1 MKTFHDSDFLK
12 QLELAVQYGQPFL
25 LEGLDEYIDP
35 VINPVLERAFTLSA
49 AGKRMI
55 KLGDKEVEWD
65 DNFRW
70 AQGGQGPGCLFVCL
84 LACLLRWQCC
94 CNGMP
99 CSGHTPH
106 ATTLLAQ
113 HSSPGSQQFTSHSP
127 LPRRLYMTTKLSN
140 PHYSPEVSGKTQIIN
155 YGLTQQGLEAQL
167 LILAVRHERPDL
179 EEAREGLVAAMSA
192 NKALLKSLEDTLLHE
207 LSNAT
212 GEQPDES

>member
-70 AQGGQGPGCLFVCL
+70 AWGGGQGLEVVCSVPD
-84 LACLLRWQCC
+84 CQC
-94 CNGMP
+94 
-99 CSGHTPH
+99 
-106 ATTLLAQ
+106 
-113 HSSPGSQQFTSHSP
+113 
-127 LPRRLYMTTKLSN
+127 
-140 PHYSPEVSGKTQIIN
+140 V
-155 YGLTQQGLEAQL
+155 
-167 LILAVRHERPDL
+167 
-179 EEAREGLVAAMSA
+179 
-192 NKALLKSLEDTLLHE
+192 
-207 LSNAT
+207 
-212 GEQPDES
+212 